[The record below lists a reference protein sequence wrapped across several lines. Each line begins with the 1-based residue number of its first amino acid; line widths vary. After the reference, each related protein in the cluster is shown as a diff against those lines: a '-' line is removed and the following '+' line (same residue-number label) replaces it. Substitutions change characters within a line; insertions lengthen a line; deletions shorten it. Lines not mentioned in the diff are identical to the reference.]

1 MSAMT
6 YQIRLGPMTWDC
18 AENRFRSLDGW
29 DMDSS
34 HITPKTIGRE
44 LNRAMDK
51 IHNLHGWKME
61 ILRHGKGGA

>member
-6 YQIRLGPMTWDC
+6 YQIKLGPMLWDC
-18 AENRFRSLDGW
+18 TENRFRPVDRW
-29 DMDSS
+29 DMDGS
-34 HITPKTIGRE
+34 HITPRTIARE

-61 ILRHGKGGA
+61 IVRHGKGGA